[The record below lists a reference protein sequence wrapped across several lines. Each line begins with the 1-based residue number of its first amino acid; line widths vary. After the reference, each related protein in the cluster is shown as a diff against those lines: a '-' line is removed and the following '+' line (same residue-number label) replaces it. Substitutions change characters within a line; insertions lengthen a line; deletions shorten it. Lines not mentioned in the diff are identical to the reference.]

1 MAVWGLGSI
10 FKVSPPREVTRDFI
24 DNGCAC
30 IGWKENQAPVLYEV
44 FKTIQVGDYIYLKS
58 YSIKYKRLT
67 IKAVGKVIDNRI
79 QERFPKK
86 DLSFGML
93 VDWTI
98 DFKKTT
104 IDFQDNPK
112 FLKYYVYPNTL
123 YQEYNPKIIE
133 LIKEAV
139 NNTNSPE

>member
-1 MAVWGLGSI
+1 MAVWGLGSC
-10 FKVSPPREVTRDFI
+10 FKVSPPRDVTKEFI
-24 DNGCAC
+24 KNGCAC
-30 IGWKENQAPVLYEV
+30 IGWKEEKAPILYEV

-79 QERFPKK
+79 QERFPEK

-93 VDWTI
+93 VDWKK
-98 DFKKTT
+98 DFEKTT
-104 IDFQDNPK
+104 IEFYDKPQE
-112 FLKYYVYPNTL
+112 LKYYVYPNTL
-123 YQEYNPKIIE
+123 YQEYNPKIIK

-139 NNTNSPE
+139 NKTNSPE